1 MSSREIAEEMGIV
14 PETVGTTDNMSESK
28 SLASGSGHSR
38 TKNPEEP
45 VRYRDLVS
53 IGLTGCCVVMTQKG
67 AKRVCGYPRSICRL
81 KNHTQM

>member
-14 PETVGTTDNMSESK
+14 PETVGTTDNMSESE

-45 VRYRDLVS
+45 VRYRDL
-53 IGLTGCCVVMTQKG
+53 GTAGGGFWLCG
-67 AKRVCGYPRSICRL
+67 KRTYNPPVIANYAHRFSATRSP
-81 KNHTQM
+81 